1 MERRVFLTL
10 IFCTLFTILYLK
22 MTPKTEPVETG
33 QPASAA
39 PAADQVGGGAAGVGG
54 GAGQVPAAGPAGAVP
69 GGAADLVK
77 TQVGEIEIEPFESDD
92 LRIEF
97 TNLGAAI
104 TQVQLKKYRH
114 SVATPDTADDHDW
127 VTVLPEAALSF
138 GPALTLRE
146 SPTPTSPAVYDLDQN
161 HWEVVRDEVGQG
173 GKRTLEFRF
182 ETTDGYQFHKRLVCS
197 PNEHF
202 IRVFVGM
209 NATAEQER
217 ESRKEFLLRAA
228 GGISDVERG
237 QWTLMPE
244 GVAMVLDQDGEGTV
258 SRFDAETL
266 EGSPET
272 VTAQGSSSV
281 AWGGA
286 SNLYF
291 SALLAPDQPG
301 VVNGAYFLSEHEDK
315 PEKIQA
321 ELMVP
326 LVVARDG
333 SVTEVSFRYYV
344 GPKDPDLLEA
354 QGLETFLPLIEA
366 DYGSWTTFR
375 WINKLLLFVIKF
387 FHGLVGNWGVS
398 IIMLTLLVRMCI
410 FPVTRTQQV
419 SMQRYSMKMQALK
432 PKLDALKEK
441 YKDKSQKFAQEQ
453 MKLLKEHN
461 AKPPLLGCLSTLIT
475 FPVFIGMF
483 QILRTSIELRQAP
496 FVGWIGDLSLP
507 DAMFQIPG
515 VEFDFNLLPIL
526 ATAAF
531 VGQMALAP
539 KPADPQ
545 ARQQQKIMFLMP
557 VVFGVMFYNY
567 AAGLSLYMLTSSL
580 YGMIEYKF
588 IRQKFF
594 PNPPALATPAK

>member
-10 IFCTLFTILYLK
+10 IFCTLFTLIYLK
-22 MTPKTEPVETG
+22 MTPKPEPSG
-33 QPASAA
+33 QPVQAGETR
-39 PAADQVGGGAAGVGG
+39 PDELVGGAAGGS
-54 GAGQVPAAGPAGAVP
+54 GQIPPAGAA
-69 GGAADLVK
+69 GAPPAGAGNLVK
-77 TQVGEIEIEPFESDD
+77 TEVGEIAIEPFESDD

-104 TQVQLKKYRH
+104 TQVQLKKYRN
-114 SVATPDTADDHDW
+114 SVTGAGSEDGPDW
-127 VTVLPEAALSF
+127 VSVLPGEDRSF

-146 SPTPTSPAVYDLDQN
+146 NPTPTSPAVYGLDQY
-161 HWEVVRDEVGQG
+161 HWEVVRDEVEPG
-173 GKRTLEFRF
+173 GARVLEFRF
-182 ETTDGYQFHKRLVCS
+182 ETTDGYQFLKRFVCS
-197 PNEHF
+197 PSEHF
-202 IRVFVGM
+202 IRVAVGM
-209 NATAEQER
+209 NALGEQER
-217 ESRKEFLLRAA
+217 ESKKELLLRAA
-228 GGISDVERG
+228 GGVADVQRG
-237 QWTLMPE
+237 QWTLKPQ
-244 GVAMVLDQDGEGTV
+244 GVSMLQDQHGEATV
-258 SRFDAETL
+258 RHYTASEL
-266 EGSPET
+266 EGSPKT
-272 VTAQGSSSV
+272 DTAEGKSSI
-281 AWGGA
+281 AWGGV

-291 SALLAPDQPG
+291 AVLLAPDQPG
-301 VVNGAYFLSEHEDK
+301 TVNGVYLLAENEDR

-333 SVTEVSFRYYV
+333 SLTEVSFRYFV
-344 GPKDPDLLEA
+344 GPKDPVLLEE
-354 QGLETFLPLIEA
+354 QGLETFLPLIEV
-366 DYGSWTTFR
+366 DYGSWSSFR
-375 WINKLLLFVIKF
+375 WINKLLLFVMRF

-398 IIMLTLLVRMCI
+398 IILLTLLVRMCI

-496 FVGWIGDLSLP
+496 FAGWIGDLSLP

-515 VEFDFNLLPIL
+515 LGFAFNLLPIL

-545 ARQQQKIMFLMP
+545 ARQQQKIMFIMP
-557 VVFGVMFYNY
+557 IVFGVMFYNY

-580 YGMIEYKF
+580 YGMFEYKF

-594 PNPPALATPAK
+594 PNPVAPVVPAK